1 MDWIKEIAQESSDIK
16 AKIAGDDEVL
26 GKINEMIE
34 MVRTAFNDGNKIILC
49 GNGGSTCDAM
59 HIAEEFTGRFDAD
72 RKPYPAIS
80 LSDAA
85 HITCTANDYGFDA
98 IFSRGVEAYG
108 KPGDILIGLS
118 TSGNSTNVVRA
129 LEKAK
134 ILKMKTIGFT
144 GESGGK
150 LAEYCDILI
159 KVPSTNTARIQE
171 AHIMFGH
178 MLLRGIEMG

>member
-16 AKIAGDDEVL
+16 ARIAEDDALLTRIGD
-26 GKINEMIE
+26 
-34 MVRTAFNDGNKIILC
+34 MVKMVGDAFDNGNKIILC

-80 LSDAA
+80 LSDAV

-108 KPGDILIGLS
+108 KPGDVLIGLS

-129 LEKAK
+129 VERAR

-150 LAEYCDILI
+150 LAEFCDLLI
-159 KVPSTNTARIQE
+159 NVPSNNTARIQE
-171 AHIMFGH
+171 AHIMIGH
-178 MLLRGIEMG
+178 MLLRGIER